1 MHTVGQVEREA
12 AGRFPGEHAAQDATV
27 PGLHG
32 VGFVPADDG
41 RAWGE
46 DVVHNRLLRAAKF
59 RGEIR
64 PDGEANIVCL
74 VAGGAVLT
82 ENLLPS
88 RWIALG
94 DERIGVL
101 PEFSC
106 VGGAQLCERLFR
118 PLGQAVIGLKQ
129 GGSLDGSQHCGR
141 QLTILQRT
149 DDGREIVLSRERRLE
164 DGPAHGRGGAGV
176 GGKQAG
182 RDGRIVFAGQTIHRG
197 QAMLDRFLEIGHL
210 FQGCG
215 QAGLAILLRLEFHQ
229 PNQVGGDTSQL
240 GVSLG

>member
-1 MHTVGQVEREA
+1 MPTMKIRPQLVVEREA

-46 DVVHNRLLRAAKF
+46 DIVHNRLLRAAKF

-101 PEFSC
+101 PEFTC
-106 VGGAQLCERLFR
+106 VGGTQLCERLFR
-118 PLGQAVIGLKQ
+118 PLGRC
-129 GGSLDGSQHCGR
+129 GGKRLRRLVHLLDAGTH
-141 QLTILQRT
+141 
-149 DDGREIVLSRERRLE
+149 ERRMAVGERLGAERAERARRARRDAALEE
-164 DGPAHGRGGAGV
+164 DGGRVREAAPVPANLGARPKRKALYRRAPLNEGV
-176 GGKQAG
+176 
-182 RDGRIVFAGQTIHRG
+182 
-197 QAMLDRFLEIGHL
+197 L
-210 FQGCG
+210 
-215 QAGLAILLRLEFHQ
+215 
-229 PNQVGGDTSQL
+229 
-240 GVSLG
+240 